1 MQPSLTEM
9 CVSVCLRVCV
19 CVCVCVCVRVCVCVF
34 NNLWPPAWNLKFHKM
49 LLEIEKN
56 TFASCDNF

>member
-9 CVSVCLRVCV
+9 CVSVCLR
-19 CVCVCVCVRVCVCVF
+19 VCVRVCVCVF

>member
-1 MQPSLTEM
+1 MQLSLTEM
-9 CVSVCLRVCV
+9 RM
-19 CVCVCVCVRVCVCVF
+19 CVF
-34 NNLWPPAWNLKFHKM
+34 NNLSPPVWNLKFHKI